1 MTDDRS
7 VAPDSPF
14 QFDEPV
20 VVAEKKWRE
29 TVRLFCRN
37 YTALFGLVVVTVFIL
52 TGIFGPMLYPA
63 DPFEPV
69 APPLTAPVVMSTV
82 TSAPVSVPSATA
94 TE

>member
-37 YTALFGLVVVTVFIL
+37 YTALFGLVVVTVFWGAL
-52 TGIFGPMLYPA
+52 
-63 DPFEPV
+63 V
-69 APPLTAPVVMSTV
+69 AGLDAGLAYNT
-82 TSAPVSVPSATA
+82 
-94 TE
+94 